1 MYRNR
6 NFWQRRVQTEK
17 GTVLPGLSRL
27 LIYYQQPNRRYVLNV
42 QYYKHEPKE
51 TVQKPEDKV
60 MRNQNTEECLEHCLP
75 NANQKSAN

>member
-1 MYRNR
+1 MYRNPDFCKEEFKLKR
-6 NFWQRRVQTEK
+6 

-60 MRNQNTEECLEHCLP
+60 MRNKNTEECLEHCLP